1 MVIKRIQKLKLN
13 MQTKDYVETEN
24 NYFTTKK
31 SCLDLL
37 KIHYQKYI
45 VLHREQEYI
54 REGFVVKKIN
64 LLFCRR
70 YGPIRYTNSQFHNQ
84 PKVTLTLK
92 FTIYH

>member
-1 MVIKRIQKLKLN
+1 MVIKQIQKLKLN

-45 VLHREQEYI
+45 VLHREQEYNK
-54 REGFVVKKIN
+54 RRSCCKK
-64 LLFCRR
+64 
-70 YGPIRYTNSQFHNQ
+70 NQ
-84 PKVTLTLK
+84 SSFL
-92 FTIYH
+92 

>member
-1 MVIKRIQKLKLN
+1 MVIKQIQKLKLN

-45 VLHREQEYI
+45 VLHREQEYTGCPRTRGSNLNCI
-54 REGFVVKKIN
+54 FLAGNEGKKR
-64 LLFCRR
+64 LEKYLGC
-70 YGPIRYTNSQFHNQ
+70 NSFLVMN
-84 PKVTLTLK
+84 
-92 FTIYH
+92 